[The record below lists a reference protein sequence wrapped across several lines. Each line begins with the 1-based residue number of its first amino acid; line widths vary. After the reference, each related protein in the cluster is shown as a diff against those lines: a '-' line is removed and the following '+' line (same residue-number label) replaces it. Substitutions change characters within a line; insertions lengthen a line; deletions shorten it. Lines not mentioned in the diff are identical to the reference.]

1 MKFSKLYAPTT
12 KEAPKDAMLP
22 SHIFLLRAGFIEQC
36 GSGLYDFLPLGK
48 MVYDKIYSI
57 VKDEMDKAGAL
68 QVSLSFI
75 TPATLWQESGRYNAF
90 GKELLRFKDRKD
102 NEFVLGATHEEA
114 MLGVV
119 RGKVKSYKHLPLH
132 LYQIGLKFRDEARPR
147 FGLLRC
153 REFVMKD
160 GYSFHADEKDLAR
173 E

>member
-75 TPATLWQESGRYNAF
+75 TPATLWQEWA
-90 GKELLRFKDRKD
+90 L
-102 NEFVLGATHEEA
+102 
-114 MLGVV
+114 
-119 RGKVKSYKHLPLH
+119 
-132 LYQIGLKFRDEARPR
+132 
-147 FGLLRC
+147 
-153 REFVMKD
+153 
-160 GYSFHADEKDLAR
+160 
-173 E
+173 